1 MSKIQTSPMLNPLFS
16 PRVKPKFPDDLPA
29 HRALPAPGPLLGPSA
44 FTTVVSL
51 LFLKH
56 TNMLIR
62 SHDYFLR
69 INFENPTAELED
81 VHL

>member
-1 MSKIQTSPMLNPLFS
+1 MVNPLFS

-29 HRALPAPGPLLGPSA
+29 HHAPPPPRPLLGPSA
-44 FTTVVSL
+44 LTTTVSL
-51 LFLKH
+51 PFLKH
-56 TNMLIR
+56 PNMLTY

-69 INFENPTAELED
+69 INFENPVAGLED